1 MLQKVKI
8 LYLDLQHVLAK
19 NIKVFIQGIG
29 FGSVFIAGYIQ
40 QKMSVP
46 NEQRT

>member
-19 NIKVFIQGIG
+19 NMKVFIQGIG
-29 FGSVFIAGYIQ
+29 FGSVFITGYIQ
-40 QKMSVP
+40 QKIERP
-46 NEQRT
+46 

>member
-19 NIKVFIQGIG
+19 NIKVLIQGIG
-29 FGSVFIAGYIQ
+29 FGSVFITGCIQ

-46 NEQRT
+46 NKQCT